1 MGPDEALIVGE
12 VPDPDHLHL
21 PRDTGMTDLDAVG
34 VADKGRGHGLEVPEV
49 AAPGEAQ
56 DISPCL
62 KGVDHGLLG
71 LFAPVKDTAGK
82 EVMDLDAPGG
92 RHGIQRLY
100 AALLSDGET
109 LRCV

>member
-56 DISPCL
+56 DISCTPLC
-62 KGVDHGLLG
+62 
-71 LFAPVKDTAGK
+71 FRMERRFRAG
-82 EVMDLDAPGG
+82 
-92 RHGIQRLY
+92 
-100 AALLSDGET
+100 
-109 LRCV
+109 

>member
-56 DISPCL
+56 DISPCRE
-62 KGVDHGLLG
+62 
-71 LFAPVKDTAGK
+71 LFRRQAD
-82 EVMDLDAPGG
+82 
-92 RHGIQRLY
+92 
-100 AALLSDGET
+100 SS
-109 LRCV
+109 